1 MTDKKLSE
9 LEAGTKALESEK
21 NFDKAIELF
30 KKNAQLVREL
40 LADLTDKK
48 GQITQII
55 NGIEELFDDEE

>member
-1 MTDKKLSE
+1 MTDKKLQE
-9 LEAGTKALESEK
+9 LEKGTKALESEK
-21 NFDKAIELF
+21 DFDKALKLF

-55 NGIEELFDDEE
+55 NEIEELFDDEE